1 LACPGFRG
9 VGWSGLLGH
18 GGGVVRFW
26 GRASDADRPP
36 PYRQFVLGCQTPAS
50 EAHRGPMIL
59 AACYEES
66 PVDGHP
72 ERNWALID
80 LYGTN
85 HGDDRVVLECPTCGR
100 RYIRNATELVEVWE
114 AQGSPKDLW
123 L

>member
-1 LACPGFRG
+1 MRVWC
-9 VGWSGLLGH
+9 H
-18 GGGVVRFW
+18 CGVVRFW
-26 GRASDADRPP
+26 RRTSDAQRPL
-36 PYRQFVLGCQTPAS
+36 PYRQFMVGCQDAAS
-50 EAHRGPMIL
+50 EEHRGPMML
-59 AACYEES
+59 AACYEEA

-72 ERNWALID
+72 EGNWALID

-85 HGDDRVVLECPTCGR
+85 HGDDRVVLECSSCLR